1 MENSNFLM
9 GTIPAHVLVALLPVL
24 LFKEDVCETSPPLS
38 KPLPVSQSA
47 GNREKKRFMS
57 DFCQRRKLPFQ
68 SKFTNQKQSYE
79 GSSFIMIEQILSILH

>member
-1 MENSNFLM
+1 MENSNFLR

-47 GNREKKRFMS
+47 GNREKRIIS
-57 DFCQRRKLPFQ
+57 DFCQKRKLPFQ
-68 SKFTNQKQSYE
+68 SKFTNQKQSY
-79 GSSFIMIEQILSILH
+79 

>member
-1 MENSNFLM
+1 M

-47 GNREKKRFMS
+47 GDREKKEKNYVRFLS
-57 DFCQRRKLPFQ
+57 ETQTAFPIKVYKSKVLP
-68 SKFTNQKQSYE
+68 
-79 GSSFIMIEQILSILH
+79 SS

>member
-1 MENSNFLM
+1 M

-47 GNREKKRFMS
+47 GDREKKKELCPIFVRDANCLS
-57 DFCQRRKLPFQ
+57 NQ
-68 SKFTNQKQSYE
+68 SLQIK